1 MVEEL
6 KLLKWD
12 LLLFLGTFT
21 PSKFYVE
28 MSIPTFENDIR
39 VTNELEKELGSIVV
53 NYPKG
58 KFYIVVDENTREH
71 CLPQLQQYPA
81 FTKLPVVEIPSGENN
96 KSLESVVRVWN
107 FLEEKGADRKSLLI
121 NLGGGML
128 SDLCGFAASCF
139 KRGLHFVNIPT
150 TLLSQVD
157 ASVGGKTGINFNG
170 LKNEIGVFNQPQTVI
185 IASRFLKTLDK
196 ENLLSGY
203 AEMLKHGLI
212 HSKPHWDECLAFDLD
227 SIDYDLL
234 NQMIARSVAIKEY
247 FVVKDPTEKNIRKA
261 LNLGHTA
268 GHAFESLAL
277 HQNRPILHG
286 YAVAYGLIVELYLS
300 SKKVGF
306 PMCKTEGITKWIF
319 STYGPFT
326 ISDEDIEPLYL
337 KMTKDKKN
345 EAGRINFT
353 LIPEI
358 GKVEIN
364 IDCDKELII
373 EALAFFRNQ

>member
-1 MVEEL
+1 
-6 KLLKWD
+6 
-12 LLLFLGTFT
+12 
-21 PSKFYVE
+21 
-28 MSIPTFENDIR
+28 MSIPKFKNDIR
-39 VTNELEKELGSIVV
+39 VTNNLEKELGSIVEK
-53 NYPKG
+53 YPQG
-58 KFYIVVDENTREH
+58 KVYVVVDENTKKL
-71 CLPQLQQYPA
+71 CLPEIQQFQFFKDIPI
-81 FTKLPVVEIPSGENN
+81 LEIESGEEH
-96 KSLESVVRVWN
+96 KSIESVIKVWN
-107 FLEEKGADRKSLLI
+107 FLEENGADRKSLLI

-185 IASRFLKTLDK
+185 IASQFLKTLDK
-196 ENLLSGY
+196 ANFLSGY

-212 HSKPHWDECLAFDLD
+212 YSKPHWDELLEFDVD
-227 SIDYDLL
+227 NVDYSSLSEV
-234 NQMIARSVAIKEY
+234 IARSVAVKEY
-247 FVVKDPTEKNIRKA
+247 FVVNDPTEKNIRKA
-261 LNLGHTA
+261 LNLGHTVA
-268 GHAFESLAL
+268 HAFESLAL
-277 HQNRPILHG
+277 YQNRPILHG
-286 YAVAYGLIVELYLS
+286 FAVAYGLIVELYLS

-306 PMCKTEGITKWIF
+306 PMNETNRISKWIIE
-319 STYGPFT
+319 TYGPFA
-326 ISDEDIEPLYL
+326 IEKQDYEALYL

-364 IDCDKELII
+364 IDCDKELIY
-373 EALAFFRNQ
+373 EALDFYSGF

>member
-1 MVEEL
+1 
-6 KLLKWD
+6 
-12 LLLFLGTFT
+12 
-21 PSKFYVE
+21 
-28 MSIPTFENDIR
+28 MSIPTFVNDIR
-39 VTNELEKELGSIVV
+39 VTNALEQELGSIVAH
-53 NYPKG
+53 YPAG
-58 KFYIVVDENTREH
+58 KVYIVVDENTKKH
-71 CLPQLQQYPA
+71 CLPQLLSCEGLA
-81 FTKLPVVEIPSGENN
+81 SVPVMEIASGEEN

-107 FLEEKGADRKSLLI
+107 FLEENNADRKSLLI

-170 LKNEIGVFNQPQTVI
+170 LKNEIGVFSQPQTVI
-185 IASRFLKTLDK
+185 IASRFLQSLDRD
-196 ENLLSGY
+196 NLLSGY

-212 HSKPHWDECLAFDLD
+212 YSRKHWDDCLAFDLQN
-227 SIDYDLL
+227 IDYERL
-234 NQMIARSVAIKEY
+234 NQVIAESVAIKEY

-268 GHAFESLAL
+268 GHAIESLAL

-286 YAVAYGLIVELYLS
+286 YAVAYGLIVELFLS
-300 SKKVGF
+300 SMKVGF
-306 PMCKTEGITKWIF
+306 PMEKVVTITNWINE
-319 STYGPFT
+319 TYGKFQVQE
-326 ISDEDIEPLYL
+326 SDFEALYL

-358 GKVEIN
+358 GNVEIN
-364 IDCDKELII
+364 IDCDKAQIMD
-373 EALAFFRNQ
+373 ALRFFAES

>member
-1 MVEEL
+1 MN
-6 KLLKWD
+6 
-12 LLLFLGTFT
+12 
-21 PSKFYVE
+21 
-28 MSIPTFENDIR
+28 IPTFENDIR
-39 VTNELEKELGSIVV
+39 VTNDLEKELGTIII

-58 KFYIVVDENTREH
+58 KVYVVVDEKTRQF
-71 CLPQLQQYPA
+71 CLPELQKFDFVPE
-81 FTKLPVVEIPSGENN
+81 LPVLVIQSGEEN
-96 KSLESVVRVWN
+96 KSLESVVKVWD
-107 FLEEKGADRKSLLI
+107 FLEENGADRKSLLI

-196 ENLLSGY
+196 ENILSGY

-212 HSKPHWDECLAFDLD
+212 HSKPHWDELLDFDLNN
-227 SIDYDLL
+227 IDFEML
-234 NQMIARSVAIKEY
+234 NEMIARSVGVKEY
-247 FVVKDPTEKNIRKA
+247 FVVKDPTEKSIRKA
-261 LNLGHTA
+261 LNLGHTV

-277 HQNRPILHG
+277 YQNRPILHG

-300 SKKVGF
+300 SKMVGL
-306 PMCKTEGITKWIF
+306 PMNDTDRISNWIIE
-319 STYGPFT
+319 TYGEFF
-326 ISDEDIEPLYL
+326 ISKTDFDELYL

-358 GKVEIN
+358 GNVEIN
-364 IDCDKELII
+364 VDCEKELIM
-373 EALAFFRNQ
+373 EGLEFFRKLSH

>member
-1 MVEEL
+1 MN
-6 KLLKWD
+6 
-12 LLLFLGTFT
+12 
-21 PSKFYVE
+21 
-28 MSIPTFENDIR
+28 IPTFENDIR
-39 VTNELEKELGSIVV
+39 VTNELEKELGSIVA

-58 KFYIVVDENTREH
+58 KIYIVVDENTRKL
-71 CLPQLQQYPA
+71 CLPHLKQYPL
-81 FTKLPVVEIPSGENN
+81 FSEFPILEIPSGEEH
-96 KSLESVVRVWN
+96 KSLDSVVRVWN
-107 FLEEKGADRKSLLI
+107 FLEENGADRKSLLI

-139 KRGLHFVNIPT
+139 KRGLHFVNVPT

-170 LKNEIGVFNQPQTVI
+170 LKNEIGVFNQPKTVI
-185 IASRFLKTLDK
+185 IASRFLKSLDRA
-196 ENLLSGY
+196 NLLSGY

-212 HSKPHWDECLAFDLD
+212 HNKSHWNECLAFDLEN
-227 SIDYDLL
+227 IDFEVL
-234 NQMIARSVAIKEY
+234 NEMIARSVAIKEY

-261 LNLGHTA
+261 LNLGHTV

-300 SKKVGF
+300 SKKVNF
-306 PMCKTEGITKWIF
+306 PIEETERISRWIID
-319 STYGPFT
+319 TYGPLS
-326 ISDEDIEPLYL
+326 ISSEDTESLYL

-364 IDCDKELII
+364 IDCEKELIL
-373 EALAFFRNQ
+373 EGLEYFRRHC

>member
-1 MVEEL
+1 M
-6 KLLKWD
+6 K
-12 LLLFLGTFT
+12 
-21 PSKFYVE
+21 
-28 MSIPTFENDIR
+28 IPTFENDIR
-39 VTNELEKELGSIVV
+39 VTNELEKELGTIISS
-53 NYPKG
+53 YPKG
-58 KFYIVVDENTREH
+58 KVYVVVDENTQQL
-71 CLPQLQQYPA
+71 CLPVLQKFDFFQSI
-81 FTKLPVVEIPSGENN
+81 PVLVIQSGEEN
-96 KSLESVVRVWN
+96 KSLDSVVKVWN
-107 FLEEKGADRKSLLI
+107 FMEENGADRKSLLI

-185 IASRFLKTLDK
+185 IASQFLKSLNK

-212 HSKPHWDECLAFDLD
+212 HSKSHWDECLAFDLNN
-227 SIDYDLL
+227 IDFEML
-234 NQMIARSVAIKEY
+234 NEMVARSVAVKEY
-247 FVVKDPTEKNIRKA
+247 FVVNDPTEKNIRKA
-261 LNLGHTA
+261 LNFGHTV

-277 HQNRPILHG
+277 HQGRPILHG
-286 YAVAYGLIVELYLS
+286 FAVAYGMVVELYLS

-306 PMCKTEGITKWIF
+306 PTSETEHISKWIIE
-319 STYGPFT
+319 TYGAFS
-326 ISDEDIEPLYL
+326 ISEADFEKLYL

-364 IDCDKELII
+364 IDCEKELII
-373 EALAFFRNQ
+373 EGLEFFKKLSH

>member
-1 MVEEL
+1 
-6 KLLKWD
+6 
-12 LLLFLGTFT
+12 
-21 PSKFYVE
+21 

-39 VTNELEKELGSIVV
+39 VSNELEKELGSIVSS
-53 NYPKG
+53 YPKG
-58 KFYIVVDENTREH
+58 KVYIVVDEHTRKY
-71 CLPQLQQYPA
+71 CLPQLQQYA
-81 FTKLPVVEIPSGENN
+81 EFAQLPVLEIPSGEEN

-107 FLEEKGADRKSLLI
+107 FLEENGADRKSLLI

-157 ASVGGKTGINFNG
+157 ASVGGKTGINFSG

-185 IASRFLKTLDK
+185 IASRFLKSLDR
-196 ENLLSGY
+196 ENILSGY

-212 HSKPHWDECLAFDLD
+212 HSKPHWDELLAFDLNN
-227 SIDYDLL
+227 IDYELL
-234 NQMIARSVAIKEY
+234 NEMIARSVAVKEY

-268 GHAFESLAL
+268 GHAFESIAL
-277 HQNRPILHG
+277 HQHRPILHG

-306 PMCKTEGITKWIF
+306 PMCKTEGITKWIL
-319 STYGPFT
+319 SWYGPFPIT
-326 ISDEDIEPLYL
+326 TEDIEPLYL

-358 GKVEIN
+358 GSVEIN
-364 IDCDKELII
+364 IDCEKELIV
-373 EALAFFRNQ
+373 EALEYFRGL

>member
-1 MVEEL
+1 MN
-6 KLLKWD
+6 
-12 LLLFLGTFT
+12 
-21 PSKFYVE
+21 
-28 MSIPTFENDIR
+28 IPTFVNDIR
-39 VTNELEKELGSIVV
+39 VTNDLEKELGDIVT

-58 KFYIVVDENTREH
+58 KVYIVVDENTQRF
-71 CLPQLQQYPA
+71 CLPELQKLEFIPQ
-81 FTKLPVVEIPSGENN
+81 LPVLVIPSGEEN
-96 KSLESVVRVWN
+96 KSLDSVVKVWN
-107 FLEEKGADRKSLLI
+107 FLEENGADRKSLLI

-157 ASVGGKTGINFNG
+157 ASVGGKTGINFNE

-185 IASRFLKTLDK
+185 IASRFLKSLDK

-212 HSKPHWDECLAFDLD
+212 HSKTHWDELMNFDLD
-227 SIDYDLL
+227 NIDFEML
-234 NQMIARSVAIKEY
+234 NEMIGRSVAVKEY

-261 LNLGHTA
+261 LNLGHTV

-306 PMCKTEGITKWIF
+306 PMKETERISKWMID
-319 STYGPFT
+319 TYGPFH
-326 ISDEDIEPLYL
+326 ISASDFEALYL

-358 GKVEIN
+358 GRNEIN
-364 IDCDKELII
+364 IDCEKEMIF
-373 EALAFFRNQ
+373 EGLAFFKKLHL

>member
-1 MVEEL
+1 
-6 KLLKWD
+6 
-12 LLLFLGTFT
+12 
-21 PSKFYVE
+21 
-28 MSIPTFENDIR
+28 MSIPKFKNDIR
-39 VTNELEKELGSIVV
+39 VTNDLEKELGSIVEK
-53 NYPKG
+53 YPQG
-58 KFYIVVDENTREH
+58 KVYVVVDENTKEL
-71 CLPQLQQYPA
+71 CLPEIQQFQFLKDIPI
-81 FTKLPVVEIPSGENN
+81 LEIESGEEH
-96 KSLESVVRVWN
+96 KSIESIIRVWN
-107 FLEEKGADRKSLLI
+107 FLEENGADRKSLLI

-185 IASRFLKTLDK
+185 IASQFLKTLDK
-196 ENLLSGY
+196 ANFLSGY

-212 HSKPHWDECLAFDLD
+212 YSKPHWDELLEFDVD
-227 SIDYDLL
+227 NVDYGSLSEV
-234 NQMIARSVAIKEY
+234 IARSVAVKEY
-247 FVVKDPTEKNIRKA
+247 FVVNDPTEKNIRKA
-261 LNLGHTA
+261 LNLGHTVA
-268 GHAFESLAL
+268 HAFESLAL
-277 HQNRPILHG
+277 YQNRPILHG

-306 PMCKTEGITKWIF
+306 PMNETNRISKWIIE
-319 STYGPFT
+319 TYGPFA
-326 ISDEDIEPLYL
+326 IEKQDYEALYL

-364 IDCDKELII
+364 IDCDKELIF
-373 EALAFFRNQ
+373 EALDFYSGF

>member
-1 MVEEL
+1 
-6 KLLKWD
+6 
-12 LLLFLGTFT
+12 
-21 PSKFYVE
+21 
-28 MSIPTFENDIR
+28 MSIPMFENDIR
-39 VTNELEKELGSIVV
+39 VTNDLEKELGSIVA

-58 KFYIVVDENTREH
+58 KVYMVVDENTRKF
-71 CLPQLQQYPA
+71 CLPQLQQYLL
-81 FTKLPVVEIPSGENN
+81 FSELSVLEISSGEDN
-96 KSLESVVRVWN
+96 KSLDSVVKVWN
-107 FLEEKGADRKSLLI
+107 FLEENGADRKSLLI

-157 ASVGGKTGINFNG
+157 ASVGGKTGINFSE

-185 IASRFLKTLDK
+185 IASRFLKSLDK
-196 ENLLSGY
+196 ANILSGY

-212 HSKPHWDECLAFDLD
+212 HSRLHWDELLAFDLEN
-227 SIDYDLL
+227 IDFELL
-234 NQMIARSVAIKEY
+234 NEMIGRSVEVKEY

-261 LNLGHTA
+261 LNLGHTV

-277 HQNRPILHG
+277 HQGRPMLHG
-286 YAVAYGLIVELYLS
+286 YAVAYGLIVELFLS

-306 PMCKTEGITKWIF
+306 PMSETERISRWIVK
-319 STYGPFT
+319 TYGNFI
-326 ISDEDIEPLYL
+326 ISEDDFEELYL

-353 LIPEI
+353 LIPQV

-364 IDCDKELII
+364 IDCDKELVL
-373 EALAFFRNQ
+373 EGLNFFRNCQC

>member
-1 MVEEL
+1 
-6 KLLKWD
+6 
-12 LLLFLGTFT
+12 
-21 PSKFYVE
+21 

-39 VTNELEKELGSIVV
+39 VTNELEKELGEIVS
-53 NYPKG
+53 NYPVG
-58 KFYIVVDENTREH
+58 KVYVVVDENTRQY
-71 CLPQLQQYPA
+71 CLPQIQQYPI
-81 FTKLPVVEIPSGENN
+81 FSSLPVLEIPSGEEH
-96 KSLESVVRVWN
+96 KSIDSVVRVWN

-157 ASVGGKTGINFNG
+157 ASVGGKTGVNFNG

-185 IASRFLKTLDK
+185 IASTFLKSLDR

-212 HSKPHWDECLAFDLD
+212 HSRSHWEECQVFDFNT
-227 SIDYDLL
+227 IDYELL
-234 NQMIARSVAIKEY
+234 NEMIARSVAVKEY

-261 LNLGHTA
+261 LNLGHTV
-268 GHAFESLAL
+268 GHAFESIAL

-286 YAVAYGLIVELYLS
+286 YAVAYGLIVELFLS

-306 PMCKTEGITKWIF
+306 PIEETERISKWIID
-319 STYGPFT
+319 TYGSFA
-326 ISDEDIEPLYL
+326 ISVDDFETLYL

-358 GKVEIN
+358 GRVEIN
-364 IDCDKELII
+364 INCEKELIL
-373 EALAFFRNQ
+373 EALEFFRKC

>member
-1 MVEEL
+1 
-6 KLLKWD
+6 
-12 LLLFLGTFT
+12 
-21 PSKFYVE
+21 
-28 MSIPTFENDIR
+28 MSIPRFENDIR
-39 VTNELEKELGSIVV
+39 VTNNIEKELGSIVT

-58 KFYIVVDENTREH
+58 KVYVVVDENTRIN
-71 CLPQLQQYPA
+71 CLPVLHEHPIFA
-81 FTKLPVVEIPSGENN
+81 DFPVLEIPSGEDH
-96 KSLESVVRVWN
+96 KSLDSVVKVWN
-107 FLEEKGADRKSLLI
+107 FLEENGADRKSLLI

-170 LKNEIGVFNQPQTVI
+170 LKNEIGVFNQPQTVL
-185 IASRFLKTLDK
+185 IASRFLKSLDK
-196 ENLLSGY
+196 ENILSGY

-212 HSKPHWDECLAFDLD
+212 HSKEHWDECLIFDLNN
-227 SIDYDLL
+227 IDFEIL
-234 NQMIARSVAIKEY
+234 NEMVGRSVAIKEY

-261 LNLGHTA
+261 LNLGHTV

-286 YAVAYGLIVELYLS
+286 YAVAYGLIVELFLS

-306 PMCKTEGITKWIF
+306 PMSETERISKWIIE
-319 STYGPFT
+319 TYGSFS
-326 ISDEDIEPLYL
+326 ISTEDYEPLYL

-364 IDCDKELII
+364 VDCEKELIL
-373 EALAFFRNQ
+373 EALKFFRNL

>member
-1 MVEEL
+1 MNQPQFV
-6 KLLKWD
+6 
-12 LLLFLGTFT
+12 
-21 PSKFYVE
+21 
-28 MSIPTFENDIR
+28 NDIR
-39 VTNELEKELGSIVV
+39 VSNQLENELGSIISG
-53 NYPKG
+53 YPKG
-58 KFYIVVDENTREH
+58 KVFIVVDENTHRL
-71 CLPQLQQYPA
+71 CLPELA
-81 FTKLPVVEIPSGENN
+81 DIALLNGIPVLEITSGEEN
-96 KSLESVVRVWN
+96 KSLESVIKVWN
-107 FLEEKGADRKSLLI
+107 FLEENGADRKSLLI

-185 IASRFLKTLDK
+185 IASRFLKSLDR
-196 ENLLSGY
+196 ENILSGY

-212 HSKPHWDECLAFDLD
+212 HSKAHWDECLNFDLNNP
-227 SIDYDLL
+227 DLEVL
-234 NQMIARSVAIKEY
+234 NEMIGRSVAIKEY

-261 LNLGHTA
+261 LNFGHTV
-268 GHAFESLAL
+268 GHAIESLAL
-277 HQNRPILHG
+277 HQGRPILHG
-286 YAVAYGLIVELYLS
+286 YAVAYGICAELFLS

-306 PMCKTEGITKWIF
+306 PVEECEQISKWIVKN
-319 STYGPFT
+319 YGEFK
-326 ISDEDIEPLYL
+326 IEEADFESLFK
-337 KMTKDKKN
+337 KMTQDKKN

-364 IDCDKELII
+364 VDCEKELII
-373 EALAFFRNQ
+373 EALRFFESKID

>member
-1 MVEEL
+1 
-6 KLLKWD
+6 
-12 LLLFLGTFT
+12 
-21 PSKFYVE
+21 
-28 MSIPTFENDIR
+28 MSIPVFKNDIR
-39 VTNELEKELGSIVV
+39 VTNNLETELKGIIEK
-53 NYPKG
+53 YPKG
-58 KFYIVVDENTREH
+58 KVFVVVDENTQQH
-71 CLPQLQQYPA
+71 CLPLLQK
-81 FTKLPVVEIPSGENN
+81 FDVFERIPVLKIPGGEEH
-96 KSLESVVRVWN
+96 KSLDSVVHVWN
-107 FLEEKGADRKSLLI
+107 FLEENNADRKSLLI

-128 SDLCGFAASCF
+128 SDLCGFASSCF

-185 IASRFLKTLDK
+185 IASQFLKTLDK
-196 ENLLSGY
+196 NNFLSGY

-212 HSKPHWDECLAFDLD
+212 SSKPHWDELLEFDLNN
-227 SIDYDLL
+227 IDYTSLSEV
-234 NQMIARSVAIKEY
+234 IARSVAVKEY
-247 FVVKDPTEKNIRKA
+247 FVVNDPTEKNIRKA
-261 LNLGHTA
+261 LNLGHTV

-277 HQNRPILHG
+277 QQGQPILHG
-286 YAVAYGLIVELYLS
+286 FAVAYGLIVELYLS

-306 PMCKTEGITKWIF
+306 PMEQTSQISKWIID
-319 STYGPFT
+319 TYGPFE
-326 ISDEDIEPLYL
+326 IAKSDYEALYT

-364 IDCDKELII
+364 IDCNRELIV
-373 EALAFFRNQ
+373 EALDYYAGMTK

>member
-1 MVEEL
+1 MN
-6 KLLKWD
+6 
-12 LLLFLGTFT
+12 
-21 PSKFYVE
+21 
-28 MSIPTFENDIR
+28 IPTFENDIR
-39 VTNELEKELGSIVV
+39 VTNDLEKELGTIVSG
-53 NYPKG
+53 YPAG
-58 KFYIVVDENTREH
+58 KVYIVVDENTQVF
-71 CLPQLQQYPA
+71 CLPLLQKFEFISQ
-81 FTKLPVVEIPSGENN
+81 LPVLVIANGEEN
-96 KSLESVVRVWN
+96 KSLDSAVKVWN
-107 FLEEKGADRKSLLI
+107 FLEENGADRKSLLI

-157 ASVGGKTGINFNG
+157 ASVGGKTGVNFNG
-170 LKNEIGVFNQPQTVI
+170 LKNEIGVFNQPQSVI
-185 IASRFLKTLDK
+185 IASQFLKSLDK

-212 HSKPHWDECLAFDLD
+212 HSKPHWDELLKFDLNR
-227 SIDYDLL
+227 IDFEFL
-234 NQMIARSVAIKEY
+234 NGMIARSVAVKEY
-247 FVVKDPTEKNIRKA
+247 FVVNDPTEKNIRKA

-286 YAVAYGLIVELYLS
+286 YAVAYGLVVELFLS

-306 PMCKTEGITKWIF
+306 PKSETERISKWIIE
-319 STYGPFT
+319 TYGSFPICQADF
-326 ISDEDIEPLYL
+326 EVLYL
-337 KMTKDKKN
+337 KMTRDKKN
-345 EAGRINFT
+345 EADRINFT

-364 IDCDKELII
+364 VNCEKEMII
-373 EALAFFRNQ
+373 EALDFFKTM

>member
-1 MVEEL
+1 V
-6 KLLKWD
+6 K
-12 LLLFLGTFT
+12 
-21 PSKFYVE
+21 
-28 MSIPTFENDIR
+28 
-39 VTNELEKELGSIVV
+39 
-53 NYPKG
+53 
-58 KFYIVVDENTREH
+58 
-71 CLPQLQQYPA
+71 
-81 FTKLPVVEIPSGENN
+81 
-96 KSLESVVRVWN
+96 VWN
-107 FLEEKGADRKSLLI
+107 FLEQNGADRKSLLI

-157 ASVGGKTGINFNG
+157 ASVGGKTGVNFNG

-185 IASRFLKTLDK
+185 IASRFLKSLDK
-196 ENLLSGY
+196 ENILSGY

-212 HSKPHWDECLAFDLD
+212 HSKPHWNELIDFDLNN
-227 SIDYDLL
+227 IDFEIL
-234 NQMIARSVAIKEY
+234 NEMIGRSVAVKEY

-261 LNLGHTA
+261 LNLGHTV

-286 YAVAYGLIVELYLS
+286 YAVAYGLIVELFLS

-306 PMCKTEGITKWIF
+306 PMGETERISKWIIE
-319 STYGPFT
+319 TYGRFT
-326 ISDEDIEPLYL
+326 IEHDDFEALYL

-364 IDCDKELII
+364 IDCEKEQIL
-373 EALAFFRNQ
+373 EGLEFFNALNQPYTTPLR

>member
-1 MVEEL
+1 ME
-6 KLLKWD
+6 
-12 LLLFLGTFT
+12 
-21 PSKFYVE
+21 
-28 MSIPTFENDIR
+28 IPQFKNDIR
-39 VTNELEKELGSIVV
+39 VTNCLEKELGSIIEK
-53 NYPKG
+53 YPEG
-58 KFYIVVDENTREH
+58 KVYVVVDEHTRGF
-71 CLPQLQQYPA
+71 CLPELQQYD
-81 FTKLPVVEIPSGENN
+81 FFKSIPVLELKSGEDHKN
-96 KSLESVVRVWN
+96 LESVVAVWN
-107 FLEEKGADRKSLLI
+107 FLEENGADRKSLLI

-196 ENLLSGY
+196 ANFLSGY

-212 HSKPHWDECLAFDLD
+212 HSKAHWDECQAFDTEN
-227 SIDYDLL
+227 IDYETL
-234 NQMIARSVAIKEY
+234 NGMIARSVAIKEH
-247 FVVKDPTEKNIRKA
+247 FVANDPTEQNIRKA
-261 LNLGHTA
+261 LNLGHTV
-268 GHAFESLAL
+268 GHAFESMAL
-277 HQNRPILHG
+277 HQGRPILHG
-286 YAVAYGLIVELYLS
+286 HAVAYGIIVELYLS
-300 SKKVGF
+300 AKKVGL
-306 PMCKTEGITKWIF
+306 PMEQVEQISQWIID
-319 STYGPFT
+319 TYGPFS
-326 ISDEDIEPLYL
+326 IAKSDYEALYL

-364 IDCDKELII
+364 VNCEKELII
-373 EALAFFRNQ
+373 EALDYYSGMTK

>member
-1 MVEEL
+1 LEFVFWNL
-6 KLLKWD
+6 S
-12 LLLFLGTFT
+12 LFLGTFAQ
-21 PSKFYVE
+21 SKFDKE
-28 MSIPTFENDIR
+28 MSIPTFVNDIR
-39 VTNELEKELGSIVV
+39 VTNELEKELGPIVA

-58 KFYIVVDENTREH
+58 KVYIVVDENTRKH
-71 CLPQLQQYPA
+71 CLPQLQQYPLFA
-81 FTKLPVVEIPSGENN
+81 ELPVVEIRSGENN
-96 KSLESVVRVWN
+96 KSLESVVKVWN
-107 FLEEKGADRKSLLI
+107 FLEENGADRRSLLI

-185 IASRFLKTLDK
+185 VASRFLKSLDK

-212 HSKPHWDECLAFDLD
+212 HSKPHWDELLEFDLEN
-227 SIDYDLL
+227 IDYDLL
-234 NQMIARSVAIKEY
+234 NQMIARSVAVKEY

-306 PMCKTEGITKWIF
+306 PMCKTEGITKWIL
-319 STYGPFT
+319 SWYGPFT
-326 ISDEDIEPLYL
+326 ITKEDIEPLYL

-353 LIPEI
+353 LIPEV
-358 GKVEIN
+358 GSVEIN
-364 IDCDKELII
+364 IDCEKELIV
-373 EALAFFRNQ
+373 EALEYFRNL

>member
-1 MVEEL
+1 
-6 KLLKWD
+6 
-12 LLLFLGTFT
+12 
-21 PSKFYVE
+21 
-28 MSIPTFENDIR
+28 MSIPTFKNDIR
-39 VTNELEKELGSIVV
+39 VSNNLETELGEIVEK
-53 NYPKG
+53 YPKG
-58 KFYIVVDENTREH
+58 KVYFVVDENTH
-71 CLPQLQQYPA
+71 KLCLPLLQKIP
-81 FTKLPVVEIPSGENN
+81 FLNNVPVLEIPSGEDH
-96 KSLESVVRVWN
+96 KSLESVVMVWN
-107 FLEEKGADRKSLLI
+107 FLEENGADRKSLLI

-185 IASRFLKTLDK
+185 IASKFLETIDA
-196 ENLLSGY
+196 ENFLSGY

-212 HSKPHWDECLAFDLD
+212 HSKAHWDECLAFDFKN
-227 SIDYDLL
+227 IDYLVL
-234 NQMIARSVAIKEY
+234 NEMIARSVAVKEY
-247 FVVKDPTEKNIRKA
+247 FVINDPTEKNIRKA
-261 LNLGHTA
+261 LNLGHTV

-277 HQNRPILHG
+277 HQGRPVLHG
-286 YAVAYGLIVELYLS
+286 YAVAYGLIVELFLS
-300 SKKVGF
+300 VKKAGF
-306 PMCKTEGITKWIF
+306 PKEEADRISTWIIDN
-319 STYGPFT
+319 YGPFE
-326 ISDEDIEPLYL
+326 ISESDYEALYL

-364 IDCDKELII
+364 VNCDKELIY
-373 EALAFFRNQ
+373 EGLDYFRKINH

>member
-1 MVEEL
+1 MN
-6 KLLKWD
+6 
-12 LLLFLGTFT
+12 
-21 PSKFYVE
+21 
-28 MSIPTFENDIR
+28 IPTFENDIR
-39 VTNELEKELGSIVV
+39 VTNNLEKELGEIVCH
-53 NYPKG
+53 YPAG
-58 KFYIVVDENTREH
+58 KVYAVVDENTKAL
-71 CLPQLQQYPA
+71 CLPVLLHFDFFKA
-81 FTKLPVVEIPSGENN
+81 IPVLEIHSGEEH
-96 KSLESVVRVWN
+96 KSIDSVVSVWD
-107 FLEEKGADRKSLLI
+107 FLENNGADRHSLLI

-157 ASVGGKTGINFNG
+157 ASVGGKTGVNFNG
-170 LKNEIGVFNQPQTVI
+170 LKNEIGVFNQPRTVI
-185 IASRFLKTLDK
+185 ITSQFLKTLDQ

-212 HSKPHWDECLAFDLD
+212 YSKPHWDELLIFDLKD
-227 SIDYDLL
+227 IDFDALSEV
-234 NQMIARSVAIKEY
+234 IARSVAIKEY
-247 FVVKDPTEKNIRKA
+247 FVVNDPTEKNIRKA

-268 GHAFESLAL
+268 AHAFESMAL
-277 HQNRPILHG
+277 HQGRPILHG

-306 PMCKTEGITKWIF
+306 PMGQTQQISKWIVE
-319 STYGPFT
+319 TYGPFEIT
-326 ISDEDIEPLYL
+326 KDDYETLYL

-353 LIPEI
+353 LVPEI

-364 IDCDKELII
+364 INCERELIY
-373 EALAFFRNQ
+373 EALDYFRGLVSFNF

>member
-1 MVEEL
+1 
-6 KLLKWD
+6 
-12 LLLFLGTFT
+12 
-21 PSKFYVE
+21 
-28 MSIPTFENDIR
+28 MSIPTFHNDIR
-39 VTNELEKELGSIVV
+39 VTNELEKELSPIVSS
-53 NYPKG
+53 YPEG
-58 KFYIVVDENTREH
+58 KIYVVVDENTREL
-71 CLPQLQQYPA
+71 CLPQLQQYPE
-81 FTKLPVVEIPSGENN
+81 FSKFPVLEIHCGEDH
-96 KSLESVVRVWN
+96 KSLDSVVKVWN
-107 FLEEKGADRKSLLI
+107 FLEENGADRKSLLI

-157 ASVGGKTGINFNG
+157 ASVGGKTGVNFNG

-196 ENLLSGY
+196 ANILSGY

-212 HSKPHWDECLAFDLD
+212 HSKLHWNELLNFDLNN
-227 SIDYDLL
+227 IDFETL
-234 NQMIARSVAIKEY
+234 NEMIGRSVAVKEY

-261 LNLGHTA
+261 LNLGHTV

-277 HQNRPILHG
+277 HQNRPIQHG
-286 YAVAYGLIVELYLS
+286 YAVAYGLVVELFLS

-306 PMCKTEGITKWIF
+306 PMSETERISKWIIEN
-319 STYGPFT
+319 YGEFN
-326 ISDEDIEPLYL
+326 ILESDFAELYM

-364 IDCDKELII
+364 IDCEKELIM
-373 EALAFFRNQ
+373 EGLEFFRGLK

>member
-1 MVEEL
+1 ME
-6 KLLKWD
+6 
-12 LLLFLGTFT
+12 
-21 PSKFYVE
+21 
-28 MSIPTFENDIR
+28 IPQFKNDIR
-39 VTNELEKELGSIVV
+39 VTNRLEKELGSIIEK
-53 NYPKG
+53 YPSG
-58 KFYIVVDENTREH
+58 NVYVVVDEHTREF
-71 CLPQLQQYPA
+71 CLPELQQYD
-81 FTKLPVVEIPSGENN
+81 FFKGIPVLELQSGEHH
-96 KSLESVVRVWN
+96 KSLESVVSVWN

-185 IASRFLKTLDK
+185 IASRFLKTLD
-196 ENLLSGY
+196 NANFLSGY

-212 HSKPHWDECLAFDLD
+212 HSKAHWDELLAFDTD
-227 SIDYDLL
+227 NIDYEIL
-234 NQMIARSVAIKEY
+234 NGMIARSVAIKEY
-247 FVVKDPTEKNIRKA
+247 FVVNDPTEQNIRKA
-261 LNLGHTA
+261 LNLGHTV
-268 GHAFESLAL
+268 GHAFESMAL
-277 HQNRPILHG
+277 YQGRPILHG
-286 YAVAYGLIVELYLS
+286 FAVAYGIIVELYLS
-300 SKKVGF
+300 SKKVGL
-306 PMCKTEGITKWIF
+306 PMEQVEQISQWIID
-319 STYGPFT
+319 TYGPFS
-326 ISDEDIEPLYL
+326 IAKSDYEALYQ

-364 IDCDKELII
+364 VNCEKELII
-373 EALAFFRNQ
+373 EALDYYSGLTK

>member
-1 MVEEL
+1 
-6 KLLKWD
+6 
-12 LLLFLGTFT
+12 
-21 PSKFYVE
+21 

-39 VTNELEKELGSIVV
+39 VTNDLEKELSSIVA

-58 KFYIVVDENTREH
+58 KIYIVVDENTRKY
-71 CLPQLQQYPA
+71 CLPQLQQYA
-81 FTKLPVVEIPSGENN
+81 QFSEFPVLEIPSGEDH
-96 KSLESVVRVWN
+96 KSLESVVKVWN
-107 FLEEKGADRKSLLI
+107 FLEENGADRKSLLI

-157 ASVGGKTGINFNG
+157 ASVGGKTGINFNR

-185 IASRFLKTLDK
+185 IASRFLTSLDK
-196 ENLLSGY
+196 ENILSGY

-212 HSKPHWDECLAFDLD
+212 HSKPHWDECLDFDLNH
-227 SIDYDLL
+227 IDFETL
-234 NQMIARSVAIKEY
+234 NEMVGRSVAVKEY

-261 LNLGHTA
+261 LNLGHTV

-286 YAVAYGLIVELYLS
+286 FAVAYGLVVELYLS

-306 PMCKTEGITKWIF
+306 PMSETDRISKWIIE
-319 STYGPFT
+319 TYGAFS
-326 ISDEDIEPLYL
+326 ISETDYEQLYL

-345 EAGRINFT
+345 EAGRINFS

-364 IDCDKELII
+364 IDCEKELILKGL
-373 EALAFFRNQ
+373 EYFRKL